1 MAGAA
6 ADEGSR
12 WSALP
17 VRMVA
22 SPGLRCH
29 EQCSWEEMEGEEEEE
44 WSEAVD
50 CFLGNC
56 TRSRDKGTHLCACTP
71 HPFPA
76 SLRPASLPTYRKLF
90 PFARVDG
97 KGSSSSVRA
106 SSSFGVHK

>member
-29 EQCSWEEMEGEEEEE
+29 EQCSWEEIEGEEEEE

-50 CFLGNC
+50 SFLGNC
-56 TRSRDKGTHLCACTP
+56 TQSRDKGTHLCLHSSPLSCLP
-71 HPFPA
+71 PPRFSSNVPQVI
-76 SLRPASLPTYRKLF
+76 SFRSSRWQGFFFLRQGLLVLRRP
-90 PFARVDG
+90 
-97 KGSSSSVRA
+97 
-106 SSSFGVHK
+106 